1 MGGLS
6 SSIRGSSITKY
17 WRSHLMTRSQV
28 RDVHYYAL
36 ADIWPCACVM
46 KRMQLAHTRLHVPAW
61 TARLSSATDLLAV
74 MPGTLERLI
83 QWLKMY
89 KTTDG
94 KPANVLA
101 SDTPTSAAAASQ
113 VTWGAALALKFQTTT
128 KATSPSPRRLSPSAT
143 RAGGRSRRAGL
154 AIPDSGSSCEPPLCS
169 D

>member
-1 MGGLS
+1 
-6 SSIRGSSITKY
+6 
-17 WRSHLMTRSQV
+17 MTRSQV

-113 VTWGAALALKFQTTT
+113 VALGAALALKFQTTT
-128 KATSPSPRRLSPSAT
+128 LIALASQVIAECHESWRALKT
-143 RAGGRSRRAGL
+143 RGAGKTGFWL
-154 AIPDSGSSCEPPLCS
+154 TQ
-169 D
+169 

>member
-1 MGGLS
+1 
-6 SSIRGSSITKY
+6 
-17 WRSHLMTRSQV
+17 MTRSQV

-94 KPANVLA
+94 KGVNFLS
-101 SDTPTSAAAASQ
+101 SDTPKTATEAAAVIAECHAS
-113 VTWGAALALKFQTTT
+113 WKALK
-128 KATSPSPRRLSPSAT
+128 ARG
-143 RAGGRSRRAGL
+143 AGDTGFWLG
-154 AIPDSGSSCEPPLCS
+154 
-169 D
+169 